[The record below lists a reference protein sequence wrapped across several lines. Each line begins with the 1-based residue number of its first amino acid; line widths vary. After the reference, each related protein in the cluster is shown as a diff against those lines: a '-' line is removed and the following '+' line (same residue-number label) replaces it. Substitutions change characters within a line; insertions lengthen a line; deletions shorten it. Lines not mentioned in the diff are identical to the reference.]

1 MILGLNSGLDEEYQ
15 AQSMMNQHPQQ
26 KNNMEMAKKIKKFQE
41 VTKKIIRKILKKI
54 HIMEMNLKNKIFIM
68 KIILAFV
75 IQNINY

>member
-1 MILGLNSGLDEEYQ
+1 
-15 AQSMMNQHPQQ
+15 MMNQHPQH